1 MKPMGAVERQRPVPH
16 PDDKPD
22 LPGKARRRPSHFRKK
37 RKDTT
42 TKVVRVLRNPTSEH
56 RGVAGVD
63 RSRIVPRSRVRQDQW
78 NDVVN
83 PAPALPDPS
92 LHRPIPP
99 PAPLPSEAA
108 TPAPNV
114 PGSLDEPARRKRLE
128 DIVGT
133 VVLALMV
140 AAMLV
145 AMWLRMTE
153 S

>member
-1 MKPMGAVERQRPVPH
+1 MGAVENQEPVPH

-42 TKVVRVLRNPTSEH
+42 TKVVRVLRDPTSEH
-56 RGVAGVD
+56 RGVAGVKP
-63 RSRIVPRSRVRQDQW
+63 SHVVPRPRVRQEQW

-99 PAPLPSEAA
+99 PAPLPSEAVTHA
-108 TPAPNV
+108 RND
-114 PGSLDEPARRKRLE
+114 PGSLDDPSRRKRVE

-133 VVLALMV
+133 GVLALLV
-140 AAMLV
+140 TAMLV
-145 AMWLRMTE
+145 AMWLRMTG

>member
-1 MKPMGAVERQRPVPH
+1 MGAVRRRNPVPH

-22 LPGKARRRPSHFRKK
+22 LPGTSRRRPSHFRKK

-42 TKVVRVLRNPTSEH
+42 TKVVRVLRDPRSEH
-56 RGVAGVD
+56 RGASSLD
-63 RSRIVPRSRVRQDQW
+63 RSLVVPTPRIRQEQW
-78 NDVVN
+78 NEVVN

-99 PAPLPSEAA
+99 PAPLPSEGVTHASQLSR
-108 TPAPNV
+108 
-114 PGSLDEPARRKRLE
+114 SLDDPSRRKRVE

-133 VVLALMV
+133 VVLALLV

-145 AMWLRMTE
+145 AMWMRMTG

>member
-1 MKPMGAVERQRPVPH
+1 MGAVERQKPVPH

-42 TKVVRVLRNPTSEH
+42 TKVVRVIRNPTSEH

-63 RSRIVPRSRVRQDQW
+63 RSHIVPRPRVRQDEW

-108 TPAPNV
+108 APAPNV
-114 PGSLDEPARRKRLE
+114 PGSLDEQARRKRLE